1 MKTVIKNISELIQTE
16 TTPRKWVAGKDMSHI
31 STIKDAFIEV
41 EEGIITSFGSM
52 ENWNGIEDWN
62 NTDIIDAEGGMVF
75 PTYCDSH
82 THLVFA
88 ASREGEFVD
97 RINGLSYA
105 EIAERGGG
113 ILNSADK
120 LQNAS
125 EDELYED
132 AFARLNELVQIGT
145 GAIEIKS
152 GYGLTL
158 DAELKMLRVIKRL
171 KVASDVTIKAT
182 FLGAH
187 ALPKEYKDNKDGYMD
202 LVINEML
209 PIVAKEGLA
218 DYVDI
223 FCEDGYFTV
232 EDTKNLL
239 TEANKL
245 GLQSKTH
252 VNQFKSIGGVK
263 VSVDLGA
270 LSVDHLEEMAEED
283 YEALKP
289 MVGLTG
295 AAAQEA
301 LSAAQAKGLL
311 LQDGLGLGGDDFAK
325 MAAYHISMHQLPAIY
340 KKIPKK
346 HFEKLD
352 QEVKDI
358 FVNIEFM
365 TPGTTTP
372 KLLLKAIKSGKKKD
386 WEAVANAYYN
396 PNTGATYYGDKELT
410 EIKIANSE
418 MENPPEDA
426 KSIGR
431 GNVRRVKEAADNLRA
446 WIEKEYGDA

>member
-1 MKTVIKNISELIQTE
+1 MNFVFSHNQKQNMKTVIKNISELIQTE
-16 TTPRKWVAGKDMSHI
+16 TTPKKWVAGKDMSHI

-52 ENWNGIEDWN
+52 EDWNGIEDWN

-125 EDELYED
+125 EDELFED
-132 AFARLNELVQIGT
+132 ALARLNELVQMGT

-171 KVASDVTIKAT
+171 KAASDVTIKAT

-223 FCEDGYFTV
+223 FCEEGYFTV

-239 TEANKL
+239 TAANKL

-252 VNQFKSIGGVK
+252 VNQFNAIGGVK
-263 VSVDLGA
+263 ASVDLGA

-283 YEALKP
+283 YKALKGSNCMP
-289 MVGLTG
+289 TILPSCSFFLRIPYGPAKRMIEEGLPV
-295 AAAQEA
+295 A
-301 LSAAQAKGLL
+301 LATDYNPGSTPSGNMNFVAS
-311 LQDGLGLGGDDFAK
+311 LGC
-325 MAAYHISMHQLPAIY
+325 IQL
-340 KKIPKK
+340 K
-346 HFEKLD
+346 
-352 QEVKDI
+352 
-358 FVNIEFM
+358 M
-365 TPGTTTP
+365 TPEEVINATTINTAYAMGVE
-372 KLLLKAIKSGKKKD
+372 KELGSICIGKK
-386 WEAVANAYYN
+386 ANLFITKPIPSYAYLPYSF
-396 PNTGATYYGDKELT
+396 GH
-410 EIKIANSE
+410 
-418 MENPPEDA
+418 
-426 KSIGR
+426 
-431 GNVRRVKEAADNLRA
+431 NV
-446 WIEKEYGDA
+446 IEKVMVAGKLQ